1 MNSLKYLSIL
11 VLFLCVNILYA
22 QGDDAQDIIKAVQD
36 KYKSISDGKAT
47 FTQTYKP
54 SSGKSK
60 TSSGTIY
67 IKKKDKYRIETKG
80 QMVITNGVTSWTYN
94 TSKNQVVID
103 NYKDNGSTFSPN
115 KFLFDYPVNFYSDLE
130 GEENVSGVEC
140 YVIKLTPR
148 RKGSVKSAKIW
159 IDKSDDII
167 RKIRIVSK
175 GSVNTYT
182 LKKVTLDAGI
192 NSSKFNFT
200 PPSEAEI
207 IDLR

>member
-11 VLFLCVNILYA
+11 VLFFCVNIVYA

-67 IKKKDKYRIETKG
+67 IKKKNKYRIETKG

-115 KFLFDYPVNFYSDLE
+115 KYLFDYPINFYSDLVGDE
-130 GEENVSGVEC
+130 TISEHEC
-140 YVIKLTPR
+140 YVINLTPR

-192 NSSKFNFT
+192 SSSKFNFT
-200 PPSEAEI
+200 PPSGAEV

>member
-1 MNSLKYLSIL
+1 MNSIKYISIL
-11 VLFLCVNILYA
+11 ILFICVNVLFA
-22 QGDDAQDIIKAVQD
+22 QGDDAQDIIRAVQD

-67 IKKKDKYRIETKG
+67 IKKKNKYRIETKG

-192 NSSKFNFT
+192 SSSKFDFT
-200 PPSEAEI
+200 PPSGAEI

>member
-115 KFLFDYPVNFYSDLE
+115 KYLFDYPINFYSDLE
-130 GEENVSGVEC
+130 GEGSVSEQEC
-140 YVIKLTPR
+140 YVIMLTPR

-159 IDKSDDII
+159 IDKSDNII